1 MTTDPPQVA
10 AAAITHE
17 QQLPGAQAPEIPSA
31 AQSGALLLTLLL
43 AMSASL
49 ALGSVAIPLG
59 DVARILLGA
68 PPASETWTLIVLT
81 IRLPKTIT
89 AALSGAALA
98 ASGAQMQTLFRNPLA
113 DPYILGISS
122 GASLGVAVV
131 LLTAGAGGSMLV
143 AGLGLAGKFG
153 LITAASCG
161 AAMVLGLVLI
171 VAQRVQNS
179 ITLLIVGVMM
189 SYLTS
194 AIVGLLIYFSL
205 PERVQAFSLWTM
217 GSFAGVTWDQLRVF
231 GPALGAGLLAALLMH
246 KPLNALLLG
255 DTYASTLGV
264 HIKQLR
270 ALLIASTALLT
281 GTVTAFCGPVGFL
294 GVAVPHICRTLFRS
308 ADHRIVLPG
317 SMLLGAT
324 TALIADLIA
333 QLPGSQLVLP
343 LNIVTSLFGVP
354 VILWVIARERQLK
367 SSFAA

>member
-1 MTTDPPQVA
+1 MTTNPPQGA
-10 AAAITHE
+10 AAATA
-17 QQLPGAQAPEIPSA
+17 QKPQPLGAQPAELLTA
-31 AQSGALLLTLLL
+31 AQFGALVLALLL
-43 AMSASL
+43 AISASL
-49 ALGSVAIPLG
+49 VLGSVAIPLA
-59 DVARILLGA
+59 DIARIVLGA
-68 PPASETWTLIVLT
+68 APAGETSTLIVLT
-81 IRLPKTIT
+81 IRLPKAIT

-131 LLTAGAGGSMLV
+131 LLSAGAGGSMLV
-143 AGLGLAGKFG
+143 AGLGLAGKFS
-153 LITAASCG
+153 LVAAASCG

-194 AIVGLLIYFSL
+194 AIVSLLIYFSL

-217 GSFAGVTWDQLRVF
+217 GSFAGVTWDQLWVF

-246 KPLNALLLG
+246 KPLNAMLLG

-270 ALLIASTALLT
+270 TLLIASTALLT
-281 GTVTAFCGPVGFL
+281 GTVTAFCGPVGFI
-294 GVAVPHICRTLFRS
+294 GVAVPHICRTLFRT

-324 TALIADLIA
+324 TALLADLIA

-367 SSFAA
+367 STFAA

>member
-1 MTTDPPQVA
+1 MTTNPPQGA
-10 AAAITHE
+10 AAATA
-17 QQLPGAQAPEIPSA
+17 QKPQPLGAQPAELLTA
-31 AQSGALLLTLLL
+31 AQFGALVLALLL
-43 AMSASL
+43 AISASL
-49 ALGSVAIPLG
+49 VLGSVAIPLA
-59 DVARILLGA
+59 DIARIVLGA
-68 PPASETWTLIVLT
+68 APASETSTLIVLT
-81 IRLPKTIT
+81 IRLPKAIT

-131 LLTAGAGGSMLV
+131 LLSAGAGGSMLV
-143 AGLGLAGKFG
+143 AGLGLAGKFS
-153 LITAASCG
+153 LVAAASCG

-194 AIVGLLIYFSL
+194 AIVSLLIYFSL

-217 GSFAGVTWDQLRVF
+217 GSFAGVTWDQLWAF

-246 KPLNALLLG
+246 KPLNAMLLG

-281 GTVTAFCGPVGFL
+281 GTVTAFCGPVGFI
-294 GVAVPHICRTLFRS
+294 GVAVPHICRTLFRT

-324 TALIADLIA
+324 TALLADLIA

-367 SSFAA
+367 STFAA